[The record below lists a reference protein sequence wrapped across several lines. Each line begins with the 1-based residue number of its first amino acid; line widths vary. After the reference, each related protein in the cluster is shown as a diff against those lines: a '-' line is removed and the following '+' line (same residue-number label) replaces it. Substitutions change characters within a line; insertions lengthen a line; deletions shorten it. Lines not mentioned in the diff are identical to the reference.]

1 MLPLCLLGGR
11 LERALRWL
19 FVASFFV
26 AVGSFVGLS
35 LLGYGIVTFEVT
47 IIAINCIVLIVS
59 GALLSVVFK
68 RAGQQRGRNQ
78 RAAV

>member
-1 MLPLCLLGGR
+1 M

-19 FVASFFV
+19 FTASFVV

-35 LLGYGIVTFEVT
+35 LLGYAIVTFEVT
-47 IIAINCIVLIVS
+47 IITINCVALIVS

-68 RAGQQRGRNQ
+68 RVA
-78 RAAV
+78 

>member
-1 MLPLCLLGGR
+1 LYSRPLFFAGGR

-19 FVASFFV
+19 FAASFVV

-35 LLGYGIVTFEVT
+35 LLGYAIVTFEVT
-47 IIAINCIVLIVS
+47 IITINCIVLIVS

-68 RAGQQRGRNQ
+68 RA
-78 RAAV
+78 A